1 MSIDNTPG
9 IVGAVRTALPS
20 PEVVMETFKIVL
32 SFEGVEFHDEE
43 QAEELAVNVPDVMW
57 AMVDGEVRA
66 LGLIDAPRAVDAA
79 FQLVTAVHEAVP
91 DARPTRVVED
101 LVSVADVAERTGFS
115 RQYVLMLA
123 KGERGPGGFPAPRG
137 QVSRNQKIWD
147 WEPVKVWFLEHYP
160 TLGMDDFTVRSL
172 TRDDATDIDRALRDR
187 KLLGASMTG
196 TS

>member
-1 MSIDNTPG
+1 
-9 IVGAVRTALPS
+9 
-20 PEVVMETFKIVL
+20 METFKIVL

-57 AMVDGEVRA
+57 AMIDGEVRA
-66 LGLIDAPRAVDAA
+66 IGLIDAPRAVDAA

-101 LVSVADVAERTGFS
+101 LVSVADAAERTGFS

-160 TLGMDDFTVRSL
+160 NLRLGDFAFRSL
-172 TRDDATDIDRALRDR
+172 IRDEVTDVERALRDR
-187 KLLGASMTG
+187 KPLDAWMMA